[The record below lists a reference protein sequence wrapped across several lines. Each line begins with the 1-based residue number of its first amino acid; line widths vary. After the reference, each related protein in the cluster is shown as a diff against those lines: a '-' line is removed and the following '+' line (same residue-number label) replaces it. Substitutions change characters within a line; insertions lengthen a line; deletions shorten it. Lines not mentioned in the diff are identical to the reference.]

1 MSTRPVK
8 PRDAASLILIREAGE
23 GGPDDC
29 TVLMGRRAAR
39 HAFLPHFYVFPGG
52 RLDADDYRVPVASD
66 IAADVADQVAISC
79 SDDGGMAKPRALA
92 VAAAR
97 ETHEETGLVLGEMDA
112 DGAYRPE
119 LAPLEYVGRAIT
131 PPASPIRFH
140 ARFFACSAELL
151 HGDLQGSGE
160 LLDLA
165 WRPIRVALTMPI
177 ADVTEFMLEEVI
189 RLRRQSAIRVGAPLF
204 SYRNG
209 KPMIRYE

>member
-1 MSTRPVK
+1 MSARPIR
-8 PRDAASLILIREAGE
+8 PRDAASLILVQEAGE
-23 GGPDDC
+23 GGADDC
-29 TVLMGRRAAR
+29 CVLMGRRAAR

-52 RLDADDYRVPVASD
+52 RLDATDYRVPVSSD

-79 SDDGGMAKPRALA
+79 PDARSVAKPRALA

-97 ETHEETGLVLGEMDA
+97 ETHEETGLLLGTMDD
-112 DGAYRPE
+112 DGTYRPE

-140 ARFFACSAELL
+140 ARFFTCAAELAQ
-151 HGDLQGSGE
+151 GDLKGSGE

-165 WRPIRVALTMPI
+165 WRPIREALTMPI
-177 ADVTEFMLEEVI
+177 ADVTEFMLEEVV